1 MPELKEVFEV
11 TTKQVEPDLDAWRE
25 QEKRQRTASRNKKL
39 GGFAV
44 AAAIGLVA
52 GVAILGT
59 RADPNATPG
68 PGVDPADVTP
78 EEQVATD
85 FVEAYG
91 AFDADQAIS
100 YLAEDAD
107 ISELMKSVGAQ
118 GVEGTLEEFRLL
130 ISLLEAQRYQQRL
143 DHCEETGTLSFGT
156 NVRCT
161 IDFHLFGSGGL
172 GRDPYGGSA
181 FDLTIR
187 DGEIAGASMF
197 FETDRFSPEMWEPFA
212 EWVSANHPE
221 DAAVMYGDETHSGVG
236 LTEESV
242 GLWRERIDEYVNG
255 IASGGP
261 LSAGQNSRVVEGVRF
276 SFTVPDGWEAHGST
290 SINRSIAGAQE
301 AEAIIFWTSFPDGH
315 DAQPD
320 DADPC
325 ESVLSSSTG
334 STAANLAT
342 AVSRAPGT
350 ELVAGP
356 SDVAVGGYQA
366 KRVVV
371 TVRED
376 LGCDP
381 GYFYRWQAVYGGA
394 FWLKT
399 TVGDTI
405 SVWIVDVGGTLLFL
419 EAETTEN
426 ASDDPSTKQPD
437 YAALEREIEQIVGSI
452 RFE

>member
-1 MPELKEVFEV
+1 MPELKEVFDMV
-11 TTKQVEPDLDAWRE
+11 TKQTEPEADSWRE
-25 QEKRQRTASRNKKL
+25 QEQRQRRFARNRRI
-39 GGFAV
+39 GAISV
-44 AAAIGLVA
+44 AAAICLATVA
-52 GVAILGT
+52 VVLGT
-59 RADPNATPG
+59 RADPNGTTPE
-68 PGVDPADVTP
+68 PGVNPDATAA
-78 EEQVATD
+78 EEVATR
-85 FVEAYG
+85 FVQAIG
-91 AFDADQAIS
+91 AFDAEQAMT

-107 ISELMKSVGAQ
+107 ISELMTSVGAQ

-130 ISLLEAQRYQQRL
+130 ISLLEAQRYRQGF
-143 DHCEETGTLSFGT
+143 DHCEETGTFSFGT
-156 NVRCT
+156 DVRCT

-187 DGEIAGASMF
+187 DGEIVGASMF

-221 DAAVMYGDETHSGVG
+221 DAAVMYEDETHSGVG

-290 SINRSIAGAQE
+290 SINRDYVGSQGQGAD
-301 AEAIIFWTSFPDGH
+301 AIVLWTSHPDGD
-315 DAQPD
+315 DAQAD

-325 ESVLSSSTG
+325 ESVLSSSIG

-356 SDVAVGGYQA
+356 SDVTVGGYPA
-366 KRVVV
+366 KRVIV

-394 FWLKT
+394 FWLET

-405 SVWIVDVGGTLLFL
+405 SVWIVDVDGKRLWF
-419 EAETTEN
+419 EAETNEQ
-426 ASDDPSTKQPD
+426 ADSD
-437 YAALEREIEQIVGSI
+437 LEQEIEHIVGSI
-452 RFE
+452 RFD